1 MSFKKI
7 HYLSVNLTQEKINHP
22 VVSVNQEM
30 KNTYL
35 IKILRFH

>member
-7 HYLSVNLTQEKINHP
+7 HYLSVNLTQERINYP
-22 VVSVNQEM
+22 VVSVNQKM

-35 IKILRFH
+35 MKIVRFH